1 MALKEDHKMQSNIE
15 PEPKDIPFEA
25 NNQREVENNDFNNNN
40 NNNNNNNETNSE
52 IRITAEPKSVDMA
65 TKTIAVLSQ
74 QLGRSKNENTRKKQ
88 QIEALQKEVSKLQ
101 LETDRQTQEIK
112 TLKQSL
118 QSNKESIDCRDVKI
132 SEMIQKL
139 AEAEGNELE
148 LKAQK
153 ALNQKLTEDF
163 TEEFKAKHEL
173 LTQHEAVKQ
182 SLKTDKDVIQ
192 AKLEK
197 SELYNRK
204 LKEDLNRSQRK
215 IDNYYRSFMENN
227 AKIDREFKQQL
238 NEAVEVALKMD
249 SQPLPTVPVP
259 QRQDV
264 IYHYGSAN
272 NEKVG
277 YQPPI
282 GTAIVAYD
290 NEEYFVRHY
299 RRNETT
305 VPELKRRVGQTIESK
320 KPFIRKGHDLFAI
333 KIARVDNSST
343 KHSEYTKE
351 TPKRCDA
358 IIHNA
363 NPRLMVLP
371 SDIMRESGGY
381 VDIIVVEKTEPP
393 KANKTPL
400 KAEDENKPEIATQTE
415 KWTESDEQFKT
426 GNELIL
432 ENKIDCE
439 KDEEFETEIESE
451 DESADITKSEIDSVP
466 DIQGDEQ
473 IELFIEAL
481 ESDEDTENENTR
493 RVKAEREEL

>member
-1 MALKEDHKMQSNIE
+1 
-15 PEPKDIPFEA
+15 
-25 NNQREVENNDFNNNN
+25 
-40 NNNNNNNETNSE
+40 
-52 IRITAEPKSVDMA
+52 
-65 TKTIAVLSQ
+65 
-74 QLGRSKNENTRKKQ
+74 
-88 QIEALQKEVSKLQ
+88 
-101 LETDRQTQEIK
+101 
-112 TLKQSL
+112 
-118 QSNKESIDCRDVKI
+118 
-132 SEMIQKL
+132 
-139 AEAEGNELE
+139 
-148 LKAQK
+148 
-153 ALNQKLTEDF
+153 
-163 TEEFKAKHEL
+163 
-173 LTQHEAVKQ
+173 
-182 SLKTDKDVIQ
+182 
-192 AKLEK
+192 
-197 SELYNRK
+197 
-204 LKEDLNRSQRK
+204 
-215 IDNYYRSFMENN
+215 
-227 AKIDREFKQQL
+227 
-238 NEAVEVALKMD
+238 
-249 SQPLPTVPVP
+249 
-259 QRQDV
+259 
-264 IYHYGSAN
+264 
-272 NEKVG
+272 
-277 YQPPI
+277 
-282 GTAIVAYD
+282 VAYD

-363 NPRLMVLP
+363 NPRLMILP

-393 KANKTPL
+393 KANKTPQ
-400 KAEDENKPEIATQTE
+400 KVEDENKPEIATQTE

-473 IELFIEAL
+473 IELFIEVL